1 MAVLTCLC
9 FLNCDASGGC
19 FSWLQCCCK
28 PDVDVSR
35 PLLVGPPE
43 DVAPNPSCPICLDNF
58 EGWTDG
64 DGKDLKPV
72 QLQCNCKSN
81 IHHSCLIRQ
90 FTEQVGEKR
99 KNCPNCNDRAFISEP
114 KDSELRKAW
123 NHVRSDSDK
132 NYEIALNA
140 GAADGDDDAEGL
152 LALQCRI
159 ENDIAQ
165 QRLAQQ
171 NALLGVGQDPQTPR
185 DDALLHLAMAQSL
198 WDITNPHGVTGRR
211 LQNLP

>member
-28 PDVDVSR
+28 PDADVSR

-81 IHHSCLIRQ
+81 ITTAVLYVNSQ
-90 FTEQVGEKR
+90 SKSA
-99 KNCPNCNDRAFISEP
+99 KS
-114 KDSELRKAW
+114 
-123 NHVRSDSDK
+123 VR
-132 NYEIALNA
+132 
-140 GAADGDDDAEGL
+140 
-152 LALQCRI
+152 
-159 ENDIAQ
+159 IAQ
-165 QRLAQQ
+165 
-171 NALLGVGQDPQTPR
+171 
-185 DDALLHLAMAQSL
+185 
-198 WDITNPHGVTGRR
+198 
-211 LQNLP
+211 